1 MQLCGIVTSLA
12 VQLQQNIKGEGWMV
26 RMLLQNISQYYNN
39 AGPNVSNVTD
49 CSINIIFTCN
59 DFVFSFHV
67 LPSEMRS

>member
-1 MQLCGIVTSLA
+1 
-12 VQLQQNIKGEGWMV
+12 MV